1 VLRPD
6 GRFLYADFRPR
17 EEVAGWRASLV
28 AAGFAIEVERDLR
41 PGVVAALDA
50 DDDRK
55 RDLIARLVDR
65 PLAHIFREFAA
76 IRGSALSHDSSH
88 LGATGQRVRER
99 ERVRVRVRGW
109 LGAGGSRVRRAWGL
123 TSLS

>member
-1 VLRPD
+1 MAEVRRVLRPG

-17 EEVAGWRASLV
+17 EEVTGWRASLA
-28 AAGFAIEVERDLR
+28 AAGFVIEAERDLR

-55 RDLIARLVDR
+55 RDLIGRLVDR

-76 IRGSALSHDSSH
+76 LRGSALYGLLRDGNLSY
-88 LGATGQRVRER
+88 LGFVLAV
-99 ERVRVRVRGW
+99 
-109 LGAGGSRVRRAWGL
+109 GAPANSGGLRSA
-123 TSLS
+123 